1 MGTHP
6 IFESDF
12 DCLTDFLR
20 HGTRKY
26 LVRAQGQ
33 EHQRPRF
40 PTVPNHWLPIW
51 SHPKVRPQRLSTS
64 IPRNRTYGWLPEA
77 RLNSVAS
84 KKSHYPDAAVSCK
97 INSIR

>member
-12 DCLTDFLR
+12 DCLTDFPTWDTKTSGSR
-20 HGTRKY
+20 TRAKTPKAEVSDSAESLAAD
-26 LVRAQGQ
+26 LVSSESTA
-33 EHQRPRF
+33 
-40 PTVPNHWLPIW
+40 
-51 SHPKVRPQRLSTS
+51 STS
-64 IPRNRTYGWLPEA
+64 LDEHSENRTYGWLPEA